1 MHILHCFSLVSGLKI
16 NLQKSHLL
24 GVGISTQIVNA
35 AAMSLDCSVMRAP
48 FKYLGVMVGGNMSLV
63 KSWDEIIGK
72 LNSRLSKWKSST
84 LSIGGR
90 LTLLKLVLG
99 SSLIYTMSLH
109 KVPKSVLNEMES
121 IRRRF
126 FYGSHGAVNKIMWVK
141 WSKVLAA
148 KKYGG
153 LGVSSY
159 FTLNRALLFRW
170 VWRFTV
176 RDNTLWYR
184 VISSIHGDRS
194 SHCSYRFPSV
204 WGKIIREVHVLKN
217 QGIDL
222 LSYCRIRVGNGS
234 QTRFWKD
241 PWIDDNL
248 LCHLFPRVYALES
261 NCDIS
266 VADKM
271 IDPVNGSLRRPA
283 RGGIEAHQLS
293 QLQLLVGPVILS
305 NANDRWVW
313 SLSGDGVFQ
322 VKDIRRLLDESFLP
336 KDNTAT
342 RWVKFIPI
350 KINVFA
356 WKVSIDRLPTRMNL
370 LRRDIHVPDLF
381 CPICKDSTED
391 SSHLFFSCDLAVDI
405 SRLVCRWW
413 NLTWSPLASYDEW
426 LTWFKGIRLGSKL
439 KNMLE
444 GVFYIVWW
452 SIWNFRNCLLFA
464 AQNPR
469 KDIIFDNIVMRA
481 YTWCHARCN
490 SSFSWDSWLQ
500 HLYLISL

>member
-1 MHILHCFSLVSGLKI
+1 
-16 NLQKSHLL
+16 
-24 GVGISTQIVNA
+24 
-35 AAMSLDCSVMRAP
+35 
-48 FKYLGVMVGGNMSLV
+48 
-63 KSWDEIIGK
+63 
-72 LNSRLSKWKSST
+72 
-84 LSIGGR
+84 
-90 LTLLKLVLG
+90 
-99 SSLIYTMSLH
+99 
-109 KVPKSVLNEMES
+109 MES

-126 FYGSHGAVNKIMWVK
+126 FYGSHGAVNKITWVK

-159 FTLNRALLFRW
+159 FALNRALLFRW

-370 LRRDIHVPDLF
+370 LRRDIHVPDFF

-426 LTWFKGIRLGSKL
+426 LTWFKGIRLGSKI

-444 GVFYIVWW
+444 GVFYIAWW
-452 SIWNFRNCLLFA
+452 SI
-464 AQNPR
+464 
-469 KDIIFDNIVMRA
+469 
-481 YTWCHARCN
+481 
-490 SSFSWDSWLQ
+490 
-500 HLYLISL
+500 